1 MLTNGENIVTQ
12 MGDPYAAE
20 LLILRLGLFR
30 ERCDKRAA
38 GNACSI
44 PYGPALIFEAIN
56 ESLEQCRNVL
66 PEWLLSLI
74 IDRNFI
80 ADLADTVT
88 SCLSHSMIVGLR
100 LRDVIGC
107 NWVSVGAHDLLACL
121 SKHLPPRLDAVVTDT
136 LSHIVPV
143 KTHPWH

>member
-12 MGDPYAAE
+12 MGDPNAAE

-44 PYGPALIFEAIN
+44 SYGPALIFEAIN
-56 ESLEQCRNVL
+56 ESLEQCRNML
-66 PEWLLSLI
+66 PEWLLPLI
-74 IDRNFI
+74 IDRDFI

-88 SCLSHSMIVGLR
+88 SCLSHSMVVGLR

-107 NWVSVGAHDLLACL
+107 NWVSVSAHDLLPCL
-121 SKHLPPRLDAVVTDT
+121 SKHLPPRLDAVVADT